1 MDAIKNMVGGGEKKP
16 ATQQQT
22 TDSSSGGGWTDKLN
36 SMAGGGK
43 ASEKNEDALDK
54 GVDLVQ
60 EHVFGQGPQ
69 DNESALE
76 QAKDEQISDF
86 LRGQYKSRT
95 GKDVPIQDK

>member
-22 TDSSSGGGWTDKLN
+22 TDSSSGGGWSDKLN

-54 GVDLVQ
+54 GMFLVSLIRWSS
-60 EHVFGQGPQ
+60 GIG
-69 DNESALE
+69 
-76 QAKDEQISDF
+76 I
-86 LRGQYKSRT
+86 RT
-95 GKDVPIQDK
+95 RKCK